1 MEGSIPT
8 FSISFQ
14 YYNNNSNDNNNG
26 NGNNDNDN
34 DNALKLLIQQRLV
47 SSGLMKLA
55 FSGIL
60 RKSTD
65 NDGSILG
72 FCQSVGRA
80 VNDARTEIS
89 TLQQQLADTQQA
101 LKSWKDTAEKL
112 DRDVWQNEKDE
123 LLDNFLTLWNEGQ
136 GRAKQQIEKLK
147 DELEETKAAATT
159 ATTLSKKQRAA
170 SRALQLDAPDDLD
183 QPSQEPISLEQV
195 AALAQGRKTHAAPA
209 RQRREPI
216 LDASQ
221 IVSVSTLKQQA
232 EEYQKRKA
240 NNKKNKVTSQTMEE
254 DSPPPATKRAK
265 IKKKESDDSSDHD
278 EEQENSEEEAMRM
291 AIRASVRK
299 PDDDKDESDASF

>member
-1 MEGSIPT
+1 LQDGREHPNI
-8 FSISFQ
+8 SISFQ
-14 YYNNNSNDNNNG
+14 YYNNNSNNNG
-26 NGNNDNDN
+26 NGNGNNE
-34 DNALKLLIQQRLV
+34 NALKLLIQQRLV

-60 RKSTD
+60 LKSTD

-89 TLQQQLADTQQA
+89 ALQQQLADTQQA

-112 DRDVWQNEKDE
+112 DRDVWQKEKDE
-123 LLDNFLTLWNEGQ
+123 LLDHFLTLWNEGQ
-136 GRAKQQIEKLK
+136 GRAKQQIEKLQ
-147 DELEETKAAATT
+147 DELEETKAAATI
-159 ATTLSKKQRAA
+159 SKKQRAA

-209 RQRREPI
+209 RRRREPI

-232 EEYQKRKA
+232 EDYQKRKA

-254 DSPPPATKRAK
+254 DSPPLATKRAK
-265 IKKKESDDSSDHD
+265 MKKKESDDSSDHD